1 MIFIKNTNNK
11 SQAFTFLEVIVS
23 VLIFS
28 LLLNFTFIKYQ
39 SIKERQAILEAKLKI
54 NDAFFYSSLSSL
66 QSHDISTLKLDLT
79 KKQII
84 ILNQFQK
91 KIKQFNL
98 PKNLTYYSTSNS
110 YLKTFNINFT
120 KNGNI
125 SKSFSIY
132 IFNRKNYAKYKISF
146 YGFDK
151 SKFLKINNY
160 KHIGKNI
167 HFSEIYDYHNSTN
180 EDREGFYSDWRKE

>member
-1 MIFIKNTNNK
+1 MIFIKNVNNK
-11 SQAFTFLEVIVS
+11 TQAFTFIEVIIS
-23 VLIFS
+23 ILILS

-39 SIKERQAILEAKLKI
+39 NIKEKQAILEAKLKI
-54 NDAFFYSSLSSL
+54 NDAFFYSSLNSL
-66 QSHDISTLKLDLT
+66 QSHDISTIKLDLT
-79 KKQII
+79 KKQIT

-98 PKNLTYYSTSNS
+98 PKNLIYYSTSNS
-110 YLKTFNINFT
+110 HLRTFNINFT

-125 SKSFSIY
+125 AKSFSIY
-132 IFNRKNYAKYKISF
+132 IFNKKNYVKYKISF

-167 HFSEIYDYHNSTN
+167 HYSEIYNYNNFTN
-180 EDREGFYSDWRKE
+180 EDRTEFYSDWRKE